1 MCRICKRPDNLE
13 TPMAAIDRITELVNA
28 SNPKCPEEEL
38 QVHYARAATAAEHFR
53 HDLNPAQRAMLLSA
67 ASASNLLFLALAS
80 GEWEK
85 AVRALR
91 GYVARSIPRENWSE
105 YRELIVALSVLIPNE
120 LEGEVV
126 VIRQPQLAAAAA

>member
-1 MCRICKRPDNLE
+1 
-13 TPMAAIDRITELVNA
+13 
-28 SNPKCPEEEL
+28 
-38 QVHYARAATAAEHFR
+38 
-53 HDLNPAQRAMLLSA
+53 MLLSA